1 MTVREQVGELKPSR
15 TLSRS
20 SACLPACLSS
30 VAPGSLA
37 GWLVGTASAALFVP
51 VCARV
56 DVACD
61 VRAYAFSANFF
72 TFTAVR
78 DTECVERRPTEIG
91 VEVSE

>member
-15 TLSRS
+15 TLCPR
-20 SACLPACLSS
+20 LPACLRACPVKLS

-61 VRAYAFSANFF
+61 VRAC
-72 TFTAVR
+72 AVS
-78 DTECVERRPTEIG
+78 V
-91 VEVSE
+91 

>member
-15 TLSRS
+15 TLLV
-20 SACLPACLSS
+20 CLPACVPVLPACLS

-61 VRAYAFSANFF
+61 VRAC
-72 TFTAVR
+72 AVS
-78 DTECVERRPTEIG
+78 V
-91 VEVSE
+91 